1 MAFVKRGAKITID
14 IEDGPYCNVFEI
26 IGLANKLAKKVGLDH
41 KAICMEMTSG
51 NYDHLIKTF
60 DHYFGH
66 FVDIVGHQ
74 EKGEQ

>member
-14 IEDGPYCNVFEI
+14 ISGPDGNAFAI

-41 KAICMEMTSG
+41 KAICMEMMSG

-66 FVDIVGHQ
+66 FVDIVGYQ